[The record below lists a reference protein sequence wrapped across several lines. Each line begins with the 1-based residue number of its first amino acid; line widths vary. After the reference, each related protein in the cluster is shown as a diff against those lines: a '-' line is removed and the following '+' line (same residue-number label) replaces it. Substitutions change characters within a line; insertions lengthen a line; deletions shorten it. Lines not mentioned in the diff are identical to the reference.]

1 MNLNNKKRFWI
12 WVGTLFVV
20 FLLGM
25 FAIGPWLQ
33 DNVIEANQPYLL
45 IDLDAK
51 YEAGCGYDYMKYMP
65 VEITGIPPSEGV
77 RFPVVDVTEQY
88 IPYVHYPDSWN
99 NPLNP
104 FNPENEFAQTLEL
117 TLKVLLGVLCVAFI
131 GYLAILWRKG
141 KLNKLK
147 DKMG

>member
-1 MNLNNKKRFWI
+1 MNLKSKKRFWI

-25 FAIGPWLQ
+25 FVVGPWLQ
-33 DNVIEANQPYLL
+33 DNVIEPNQPYLL

-51 YEAGCGYDYMKYMP
+51 YEAGCGYDYLKYMP
-65 VEITGIPPSEGV
+65 VEISGRHPSEGV
-77 RFPVVDVTEQY
+77 RFPVSDVTEEY
-88 IPYVHYPDSWN
+88 AAYVHYPDSWD

-104 FNPENEFAQTLEL
+104 FNPENKFAQTLEL
-117 TLKVLLGVLCVAFI
+117 ILKVLLGILCVAFI
-131 GYLAILWRKG
+131 GYLVVLWRKG

-147 DKMG
+147 DKIG